1 MTNSLFSVCA
11 PFQNHLH
18 KVIVIC
24 FLNRVM
30 VEAYLM
36 MHTIVEEKAAKGAA
50 LKGLVLMEQVP
61 NKGHEASW
69 NRNYVLDS

>member
-1 MTNSLFSVCA
+1 
-11 PFQNHLH
+11 
-18 KVIVIC
+18 
-24 FLNRVM
+24 M

-36 MHTIVEEKAAKGAA
+36 VHMIVEEAAKGAA
-50 LKGLVLMEQVP
+50 LKGLVLVEQVP

>member
-1 MTNSLFSVCA
+1 
-11 PFQNHLH
+11 
-18 KVIVIC
+18 
-24 FLNRVM
+24 M

-36 MHTIVEEKAAKGAA
+36 MHMIVEEKAAKGAA
-50 LKGLVLMEQVP
+50 PKGLVLVEQVP